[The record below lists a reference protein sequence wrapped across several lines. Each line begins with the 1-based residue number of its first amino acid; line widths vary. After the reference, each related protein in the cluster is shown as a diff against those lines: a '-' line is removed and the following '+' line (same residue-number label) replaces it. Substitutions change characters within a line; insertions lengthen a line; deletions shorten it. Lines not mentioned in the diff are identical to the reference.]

1 MAPTGINIDPN
12 LMVNAQSRGASD
24 SFNYGPQANA
34 IRTQQLNN
42 QTIQT
47 EFNYGSGA
55 EAERAARTEYNYGN
69 DAQTQRER
77 QSQYLYGQSAQD
89 LRDSTLATEAL
100 ARDVTMFDLSRRKTY
115 FDKVETEQFQNA
127 QIASQIER
135 SALQAQQAQV
145 QSPAGAVQLAQIA
158 EANAIKATSDAL
170 LNANNAKASVDEG
183 IIANEI
189 KYGDLLVK
197 KSNAT
202 IAQRTAIDSNSV
214 LSDLSSVA
222 VLDQDQIRQ
231 GNQSP
236 DILIDKMY
244 EHMQARPH
252 VFNNAQVGQQY
263 MSFLNNLETRSL
275 TPNQL
280 GKIKAIKTAVS
291 NRLYADS
298 HVNTIQQISSAATA
312 AQTGQASAPPEL
324 LQLNADFSR
333 IGIDV
338 GDPESIKAARLI
350 KDGDGYRLANTLGST
365 RSNVLYTEEEF
376 TRSPFLQQLYRSSA
390 GLDATKGNDFDLS
403 KRATAIIENLNKN
416 PLVPKMGQSLQKLL
430 NSVAPEVDNYDETVM
445 QLSGSYY
452 KLQQDI
458 AASVPLFSSEGA
470 ELRTMLNLD
479 TWLNLGG
486 VQDAFSNVTGLG
498 DLARFD
504 SKIQESP
511 ELGDSIVEAYT
522 NRATAGL
529 PPALYNARVKEIVS
543 NILANNSSYRDL
555 TDPDARKAVEARVVG
570 KVKRSLMLPQDELAL
585 KIAYERVMSVRGQT
599 PGDTTAVTKG
609 ASFLS
614 RLKNVVYGDMVT
626 LGSTGTLEPAAV
638 ARSE

>member
-12 LMVNAQSRGASD
+12 LMVNAQSKGASD
-24 SFNYGPQANA
+24 AFNYGPQASA
-34 IRTQQLNN
+34 IRAQQTNN
-42 QTIQT
+42 QTMQANFNYGTGAEAERSART
-47 EFNYGSGA
+47 EFNYG
-55 EAERAARTEYNYGN
+55 E

-77 QSQYLYGQSAQD
+77 QSQFMYGQSAQD
-89 LRDSTLATEAL
+89 LRDSSLATEAL

-115 FDKVETEQFQNA
+115 FDKVESEQFQNS
-127 QIASQIER
+127 QISAQIER

-158 EANAIKATSDAL
+158 ESNAIKATSDAV
-170 LNANNAKASVDEG
+170 LNANNAKSAVDEG

-202 IAQRTAIDSNSV
+202 IAQRTAIDSNTV

-222 VLDQDQIRQ
+222 VIDQDQIRQ

-252 VFNNAQVGQQY
+252 VFNNSQVGQQY

-280 GKIKAIKTAVS
+280 GKVKAIKTAVS
-291 NRLYADS
+291 NRVYADS
-298 HVNTIQQISSAATA
+298 HISTVQQIASAATA
-312 AQTGQASAPPEL
+312 AQTGRADAPPEL

-338 GDPESIKAARLI
+338 GDPESIKSARLV

-365 RSNVLYTEEEF
+365 RSNVLYTEDEF

-470 ELRTMLNLD
+470 ELRSMLNLD
-479 TWLNLGG
+479 EGHYGKLVGD
-486 VQDAFSNVTGLG
+486 VFSNVTGVG
-498 DLARFD
+498 DLASFD
-504 SKIQESP
+504 TKIQESP
-511 ELGDSIVEAYT
+511 ELGDSIVDAYT
-522 NRATAGL
+522 NRSTAGL

-543 NILANNSSYRDL
+543 NILANNASYRDL
-555 TDPDARKAVEARVVG
+555 DDPDARKAVEARVVG

-585 KIAYERVMSVRGQT
+585 KIAYERVMSVRGQD
-599 PGDTTAVTKG
+599 PGDMTSVTKG
-609 ASFLS
+609 ASFLG
-614 RLKNVVYGDMVT
+614 RLKNIVNGDMVAI
-626 LGSTGTLEPAAV
+626 SKTGTLEPAAA